1 MKHSKE
7 MRPRDFIVVAI
18 LLVLG
23 FYFLYTSTN
32 SLDLIS
38 ENVVNIFE
46 QERRYDM
53 KRTIIINE
61 VLANEGTVKSP

>member
-7 MRPRDFIVVAI
+7 MHPRDFIVVAI

-23 FYFLYTSTN
+23 FYFLYTS
-32 SLDLIS
+32 
-38 ENVVNIFE
+38 
-46 QERRYDM
+46 ERRYDM